1 MPLYDEV
8 STANVIINE
17 QQFEPPLGEEVM
29 QSESHAGISDVFKV
43 AANGL
48 IHSIEKS
55 KPKKR

>member
-1 MPLYDEV
+1 MPRYDEV
-8 STANVIINE
+8 STANAVINE
-17 QQFEPPLGEEVM
+17 QHFEPPLGEEVM
-29 QSESHAGISDVFKV
+29 QSESHTGISDVFKV